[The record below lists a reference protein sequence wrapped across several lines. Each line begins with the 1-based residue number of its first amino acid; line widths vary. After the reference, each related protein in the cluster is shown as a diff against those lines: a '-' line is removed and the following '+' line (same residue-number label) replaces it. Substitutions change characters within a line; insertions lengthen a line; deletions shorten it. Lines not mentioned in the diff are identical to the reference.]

1 MLFWI
6 LKKYYQT
13 ISQEGIW
20 PYVILLNLKIYR
32 IRGKRPSKKK
42 SYRLWKKNRDLLH
55 ILYEKHYSFW
65 LNAVHISWIH
75 T

>member
-1 MLFWI
+1 MNRRQGTCNSEF

-32 IRGKRPSKKK
+32 LRGKRPSKKK
-42 SYRLWKKNRDLLH
+42 SYRL
-55 ILYEKHYSFW
+55 
-65 LNAVHISWIH
+65 
-75 T
+75 